1 MTDSSTGYG
10 RRGTGLGVAAVLV
23 VLVIIGGLLLLLGLR
38 GTSGPPEPQS
48 GPVLGTPSTAATPT
62 TSQEA
67 SGAPAGAKPSEPP
80 AATGEP
86 TQPPAGPQP
95 DAQPA
100 FGWSLAASP
109 PVGIEIPSIHVKATS
124 FVDLG
129 LAGDGTITVPGS
141 ADEVGF
147 YAPGPTPGELGPAVL
162 AAHVD
167 SKQGPG
173 IFYRLG
179 SVKAGDQVIIRRQD
193 GTTTTFVV
201 DKVASYPKDQFPTDE
216 VYHGSFTQS
225 EIRLVTCGG
234 PFDKIKHYLDNV
246 IVFGHLTSTS

>member
-1 MTDSSTGYG
+1 MTDSSTGDG
-10 RRGTGLGVAAVLV
+10 RRGTGHGIAAVVVVLV
-23 VLVIIGGLLLLLGLR
+23 VIGSLLLLLGLR

-48 GPVLGTPSTAATPT
+48 GPMLGTPTATTST
-62 TSQEA
+62 TSQGA
-67 SGAPAGAKPSEPP
+67 SGASAGPKPSEPT
-80 AATGEP
+80 AASGEP
-86 TQPPAGPQP
+86 TQPAAAPQP

-100 FGWSLAASP
+100 FGQSLGASP
-109 PVGIEIPSIHVKATS
+109 PVGIEIPSIQVKATS

-129 LAGDGTITVPGS
+129 LASDGTITVPGS
-141 ADEVGF
+141 AGEVGF

-179 SVKAGDQVIIRRQD
+179 SVKAGDQVIIHRQD
-193 GTTTTFVV
+193 GTTTTFAV
-201 DKVASYPKDQFPTDE
+201 DKVASYPKDHFPTDE

-234 PFDKIKHYLDNV
+234 PFDTIKHYLDNV